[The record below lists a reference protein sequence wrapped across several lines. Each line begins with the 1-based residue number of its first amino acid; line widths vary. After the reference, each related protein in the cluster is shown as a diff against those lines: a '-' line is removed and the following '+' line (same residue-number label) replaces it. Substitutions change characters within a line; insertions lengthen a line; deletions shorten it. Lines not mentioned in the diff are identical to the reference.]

1 MAVAVIVFVVVVIA
15 GVASGRSSPSSPF
28 PAPSATRRRL
38 VPFNIL
44 ARHGSDSGGGASKPA
59 AMLPCCH
66 VARCHVATL
75 AALN

>member
-1 MAVAVIVFVVVVIA
+1 MAVAVAVVVVVIA

-44 ARHGSDSGGGASKPA
+44 ARHGSGGGASKPA

-66 VARCHVATL
+66 VATLHVAML
-75 AALN
+75 PHWLR